1 MSLKGIREDLQ
12 NALQV
17 IPKLNVY
24 SGWPSKENAPFA
36 IISLPVTDGAEY
48 DLTSRN
54 SSLVYHF
61 TIDIG
66 VKPSSSL
73 EQMQDELD
81 PYIEN
86 TGDYSV
92 KLALEAMDD
101 AGAHPDFDALRV
113 GKMANYG
120 QLTVNGATYTGARFN
135 VDIIVTS

>member
-12 NALQV
+12 GALRA
-17 IPKLNVY
+17 ITGLNVY

-54 SSLVYHF
+54 SSLIYHF
-61 TIDIG
+61 VIDVG
-66 VKPSSSL
+66 VKTSASI
-73 EQMQDELD
+73 EQMQDDLD

-86 TGDYSV
+86 TGDLSI
-92 KLALEAMDD
+92 KLALETMDD
-101 AGAHPDFDALRV
+101 AGSHPDFDSLRV

-120 QLTVNGATYTGARFN
+120 QLVINGTNYTGARFN